1 MPRVVSFIVLLA
13 IVLLV
18 GAVFFQVMAQFL
30 VPLFLACVL
39 LVVFQPLHVH
49 MLSRLPKHPRIAA
62 MLTTVVIMLVV
73 LVPSFYLGWKSYVE
87 CRGVYQMLS
96 EDVANGGGR
105 SQQLT
110 SRLSDASDELLQKY
124 QQWTGDKL
132 DVEVLIKEA
141 SSWLGTAVLG
151 AVGYTIRIL
160 FSLAI
165 MIISLYYFLADGPGM
180 IRALMQLS
188 PLDESYEIELLEK
201 FGSISRSVVL
211 ATLLSAVAQGVVAGI
226 GYWIWLPSAA
236 PVFLL
241 VALTMVLAIVPFIGA
256 AGVWVPTCLGVLALG
271 GDTPGSY
278 WVSALALGLY
288 CAIFV
293 SVVDNIVK
301 PIVLHGQANL
311 HPLLA
316 LLSILGGV
324 QVLGAV
330 GILVGP
336 MLVSF
341 LQALLNMLHKELE
354 NFGKN
359 PESKQQLADAAGA
372 AKQAIAKTGMT
383 AAPAD
388 KSADGK
394 SASDDKDKPSK
405 SPPS

>member
-1 MPRVVSFIVLLA
+1 VPRVVSFIVLLA

-39 LVVFQPLHVH
+39 LVVFQPLHAW
-49 MLSRLPKHPRIAA
+49 MQSQLPKHPRIAA

-73 LVPSFYLGWKSYVE
+73 LVPSFYLAWKSYEE

-96 EDVANGGGR
+96 ADAANGGGR
-105 SQQLT
+105 SHELT
-110 SRLSDASDELLQKY
+110 KRLSDAADELLQKY
-124 QQWTGDKL
+124 AAWTGNQL
-132 DVEVLIKEA
+132 DVESLVKEA
-141 SSWLGTAVLG
+141 SSWLGRAVLG
-151 AVGYTIRIL
+151 AVGATIRIL
-160 FSLAI
+160 FGLAI
-165 MIISLYYFLADGPGM
+165 MMIALYYFLADGPSM
-180 IRALMQLS
+180 VRALMQLS

-211 ATLLSAVAQGVVAGI
+211 ATMLSAIAQGAVAGI
-226 GYWIWLPSAA
+226 GYWFLLPSAA
-236 PVFLL
+236 PLFLL
-241 VALTMVLAIVPFIGA
+241 IALTMVMAIVPFIGA
-256 AGVWVPTCLGVLALG
+256 AGVWVPTCLGLLALG

-278 WVSALALGLY
+278 WVAALALALY
-288 CAIFV
+288 CTIFV
-293 SVVDNIVK
+293 SIVDNVVK
-301 PIVLHGQANL
+301 PFVLHGQANL

-354 NFGKN
+354 NFGNAPGAK
-359 PESKQQLADAAGA
+359 KQLADAAGA
-372 AKQAIAKTGMT
+372 ASQAWEKAGTPE
-383 AAPAD
+383 APVA

-394 SASDDKDKPSK
+394 SVSPEKGKPPT
-405 SPPS
+405 SPPA

>member
-39 LVVFQPLHVH
+39 LVIFQPLHAW

-62 MLTTVVIMLVV
+62 MFTTVAIMLVV
-73 LVPSFYLGWKSYVE
+73 LVPSFYLGWKSYQE
-87 CRGVYQMLS
+87 CRSVYQMLS
-96 EDVANGGGR
+96 ADVASGAEGR
-105 SQQLT
+105 SQQLA
-110 SRLSDASDELLQKY
+110 SRLNDASDELLKKY
-124 QQWTGDKL
+124 EAWTGNKL
-132 DVEVLIKEA
+132 DVEALVKDL
-141 SSWLGTAVLG
+141 SSRLGSFVLG

-160 FSLAI
+160 FGLAI
-165 MIISLYYFLADGPGM
+165 MMIALYYFLADGPGM

-188 PLDESYEIELLEK
+188 PLDENYEIELLDQ

-211 ATLLSAVAQGVVAGI
+211 ATLLSAVAQGLVAGL
-226 GYWIWLPSAA
+226 GYWVLLPSAA
-236 PVFLL
+236 PTFLL
-241 VALTMVLAIVPFIGA
+241 VALTMVMAIVPFIGA
-256 AGVWVPTCLGVLALG
+256 AGVWVPTCLGLLMLG
-271 GDTPGSY
+271 GETPGSY
-278 WVSALALGLY
+278 WVSVVALAVY

-293 SVVDNIVK
+293 SIVDNVVK

-354 NFGKN
+354 NFGKS
-359 PESKQQLADAAGA
+359 PGA
-372 AKQAIAKTGMT
+372 AKQLAT
-383 AAPAD
+383 AADAASQAIEKAGMSESPAD
-388 KSADGK
+388 KSA
-394 SASDDKDKPSK
+394 SATQDKPPK
-405 SPPS
+405 SRPS